1 MQLGTKIH
9 PVAENGRKIRCIVK
23 IPQSHTA
30 QCAWSK
36 IREHVHIA
44 PLRIEIAAQNRPEKR
59 QPTNAPLPAELR
71 DPRGIELDWQLG
83 CAHRQRA

>member
-1 MQLGTKIH
+1 MQLGAKIH
-9 PVAENGRKIRCIVK
+9 PVAENRRKIRCIVK

-30 QCAWSK
+30 ERARCK

-44 PLRIEIAAQNRPEKR
+44 PLRVEIAAQNRPEKR
-59 QPTNAPLPAELR
+59 QPTNAALPAELR
-71 DPRGIELDWQLG
+71 DPRGIELYWQLG